1 MQSEA
6 VLACCETAKQASFE
20 KNDCSGKCV
29 AQLVLVKNKRE
40 TTWDVIYL
48 SRNWNWDTESRSAHT
63 H

>member
-40 TTWDVIYL
+40 TTGDVIYL
-48 SRNWNWDTESRSAHT
+48 SRNWN
-63 H
+63 

>member
-29 AQLVLVKNKRE
+29 AQLCTIHNLDKE
-40 TTWDVIYL
+40 I
-48 SRNWNWDTESRSAHT
+48 
-63 H
+63 